1 MHYQDLTVVMGA
13 TKQRESYT
21 CLLTGRPCGLVA
33 VTLRRMV
40 IIPPILWIGSRA
52 GVILPLVKA
61 PALAFWQYLR
71 LLRPFVMIIV
81 LVFSSLGFRALLGTE
96 PDRLLARGLGFA
108 ALAVALMLWFV
119 LGRLLKEFEFVRLLR
134 YNNAQRTVTI
144 RFSSAELA
152 QHALE
157 VLVLA
162 EEADLDDVLMADRE
176 PLPRTRPIFRYLA
189 GGTAV
194 LMAITAAGV
203 WFGTPEPD
211 AWKVALGILGLGVVL
226 AVIAVRRS

>member
-1 MHYQDLTVVMGA
+1 MVMGA
-13 TKQRESYT
+13 IKQRESYT
-21 CLLTGRPCGLVA
+21 CLLTGRPCGLVP

-40 IIPPILWIGSRA
+40 IIPPIFWIGWRA
-52 GVILPLVKA
+52 GVILPLAKA

-71 LLRPFVMIIV
+71 LLRPFVIIIA
-81 LVFSSLGFRALLGTE
+81 LIFSSLGFRALLGTE
-96 PDRLLARGLGFA
+96 PDSLQARGLGFA
-108 ALAVALMLWFV
+108 ALAVALTLWFV

-162 EEADLDDVLMADRE
+162 DEAGLDDVLTAERE
-176 PLPRTRPIFRYLA
+176 QPPRTRPIFRYVA

-194 LMAITAAGV
+194 MLAITAIGV
-203 WFGTPEPD
+203 WFGAPEPD
-211 AWKVALGILGLGVVL
+211 AWKVAMGMLGLSVVL
-226 AVIAVRRS
+226 AVITVRRG